1 MYSENLLEYSVF
13 RINMTVVAGNSG
25 MKEKVDTVQNG
36 CLLQVRCLTVYKYC
50 VKLQF
55 CCLLGAMMVLS
66 YILLS
71 GK

>member
-1 MYSENLLEYSVF
+1 
-13 RINMTVVAGNSG
+13 MTVVAGNSG
-25 MKEKVDTVQNG
+25 MKEKVDAVQNG

-55 CCLLGAMMVLS
+55 CCLLGTMMILS
-66 YILLS
+66 DILLS